1 MNHSFHIPVLG
12 LGYSID
18 TPVKVARFGISSVIS
33 IVDDELIER
42 MRKYHLEQNNLIY
55 TPIPKAETD
64 FRAKRISSYLNLLNT
79 LIDKQVMEIKSQDF
93 KEGSDLSRYF
103 ELLPDSSKLK
113 SVYYDM
119 MNEVDFNKRRMM
131 QHVLKANVTSGA
143 IEVNIMAKVDKMNFA
158 KNGDSLGDT
167 FTDALA
173 SLRGY
178 AKSDLNSAII
188 LSAGMNPRLYSYLTE
203 FEDFL
208 PTRNSTAKKKV
219 ILKVSDFR
227 SAFIQ
232 AKFLAKKGIWIHE
245 FRVES
250 GLNCGG
256 HAFATEGYLLGP
268 ILQEFKERRTE
279 MVSELYDLYKTA
291 LDGKMN
297 TISERPV
304 TRITVQGGI
313 GNSEENEFLQQ
324 YYQLDGTGWGSPF
337 LLVPEATNVDENTL
351 KSLVSASSDD
361 FYVSGASP
369 LGVPFNDFRQSTSE
383 RQRLDRIAQGRP
395 GSPCVKKYL
404 VSNTEFTDAPIC
416 TASRKYQNLK
426 IQELKTKQVSKEE
439 YDLQFEKIVE
449 KACLC
454 EGLTASVYIKND
466 MLKAKESDAVSI
478 CPGPNT
484 AYFSKTYTLEEMVK
498 HIYGKINLLE
508 GVKRPHMYI
517 NELKLYIDYFK
528 KDVEASINEINAKNI
543 KRLEGFKNQ
552 LLSGIDYYQNLL
564 PEFKKQKNLVYN
576 RMENELKEFQLLLNK
591 ISIPASII
599 EVNDYQQ

>member
-42 MRKYHLEQNNLIY
+42 MRKYHLAQNDLIY
-55 TPIPKAETD
+55 TPITKAETD
-64 FRAKRISSYLNLLNT
+64 FRAKRISSYLNLLNS

-93 KEGSDLSRYF
+93 KEGSDISRYF
-103 ELLPDSSKLK
+103 ELLPDSSRLK

-119 MNEVDFNKRRMM
+119 MNEADFNKRQMM

-143 IEVNIMAKVDKMNFA
+143 IEVNIMAKVDKINFA

-173 SLRGY
+173 ALRGY

-208 PTRNSTAKKKV
+208 PSRNSTAKKKV

-232 AKFLAKKGIWIHE
+232 AKFLAKKGIWVHE

-279 MVSELYDLYKTA
+279 MVSELYGLYKTA
-291 LDGKMN
+291 LDGRMN
-297 TISERPV
+297 TISERPI

-351 KSLVSASSDD
+351 KSLVSASPDD

-369 LGVPFNDFRQSTSE
+369 LGIPFNDFRQSTSE
-383 RQRLDRIAQGRP
+383 RQRLNRIAQGRP

-404 VSNTEFTDAPIC
+404 VSNTEFTETPIC

-426 IQELKTKQVSKEE
+426 IQELKTKEVSKEE

-552 LLSGIDYYQNLL
+552 LLNGIDYYQNLL
-564 PEFKKQKNLVYN
+564 PEFKKQKSLVYK

-591 ISIPASII
+591 IALPAFII
-599 EVNDYQQ
+599 EVDDYQ